1 MRWTREYDPENGPSA
16 PRAGRLKAPNHA
28 LSARA
33 VVADDERLLRDQL
46 IAALAEVWP
55 TLEIVAQA
63 RHGQEAVECVT
74 RFQPD
79 VVFLDIRM
87 PGISGVE
94 AAAQIVQLDLGEV
107 RPAPEIVFVTAFDQY
122 AVQAFERGAVD
133 YVLKPAQPERLRL
146 TVARLQQRLG
156 QEPRGMRP
164 HLQALLHELRAQTG
178 GPGGAPNM
186 LRWIQA
192 GVGSTIQMIPI
203 EEILFFISDEK
214 YTRVQTATTTGL
226 IRTPIRELV
235 DTLDPQAFWQI
246 HRSTVVR
253 VGSIASVYRDERA
266 RQLVRMRGW
275 PEPLEVSRSFGGLFK
290 AM

>member
-1 MRWTREYDPENGPSA
+1 MSGQMTE
-16 PRAGRLKAPNHA
+16 RLKTPNHGPT
-28 LSARA
+28 ARA
-33 VVADDERLLRDQL
+33 VVADDERLLREQL

-55 TLEIVAQA
+55 QLEIVAQA

-94 AAAQIVQLDLGEV
+94 AAAQIVQLDLGED
-107 RPAPEIVFVTAFDQY
+107 RQPPEMVFVTAFDQY

-156 QEPRGMRP
+156 QGPRTVHP
-164 HLQALLHELRAQTG
+164 HLQALLQELRAQTSADA
-178 GPGGAPNM
+178 GAAPKM

-203 EEILFFISDEK
+203 DDVLFFISDEK
-214 YTRVQTATTTGL
+214 YTRVQTATMAGL

-235 DTLDPQAFWQI
+235 DTLDPQSFWQI

-253 VGSIASVYRDERA
+253 VGSIEGVYRDARA

>member
-1 MRWTREYDPENGPSA
+1 MSGQMTE
-16 PRAGRLKAPNHA
+16 RLKTPNHGPT
-28 LSARA
+28 ARA
-33 VVADDERLLRDQL
+33 VVADDERLLREQL

-55 TLEIVAQA
+55 QLEIVAQA
-63 RHGQEAVECVT
+63 RHGQEAIECVT
-74 RFQPD
+74 RFRPD

-94 AAAQIVQLDLGEV
+94 AAAQIVQLDLGED
-107 RPAPEIVFVTAFDQY
+107 RQPPEIVFVTAFDQY

-146 TVARLQQRLG
+146 TAARLQQRLG
-156 QEPRGMRP
+156 QEPRAVHP
-164 HLQALLHELRAQTG
+164 HLQALLQELRAPTG
-178 GPGGAPNM
+178 GHGGAAPNM

-203 EEILFFISDEK
+203 EEVLFFISDEK
-214 YTRVQTATTTGL
+214 YTRVQTATMAGL
-226 IRTPIRELV
+226 IRTSIRELV

-253 VGSIASVYRDERA
+253 VGSIEGVYRDARA
-266 RQLVRMRGW
+266 RQLVRVRGW

>member
-1 MRWTREYDPENGPSA
+1 MSGQMTE
-16 PRAGRLKAPNHA
+16 RLKTPNHGPT
-28 LSARA
+28 ARA
-33 VVADDERLLRDQL
+33 VVADDERLLREQL

-55 TLEIVAQA
+55 QLEIVAQA
-63 RHGQEAVECVT
+63 RHGQEAIECVT
-74 RFQPD
+74 RFRPD

-94 AAAQIVQLDLGEV
+94 AAAQIVQLDLGED
-107 RPAPEIVFVTAFDQY
+107 RQPPEIVFVTAFDQY

-146 TVARLQQRLG
+146 TAARLQQRLG
-156 QEPRGMRP
+156 QEPRAVHP
-164 HLQALLHELRAQTG
+164 HLQALLQELRAQTG
-178 GPGGAPNM
+178 AHGGAAPNM

-203 EEILFFISDEK
+203 EEVLFFISDEK
-214 YTRVQTATTTGL
+214 YTRVQTATMAGL
-226 IRTPIRELV
+226 IRTSIRELV

-253 VGSIASVYRDERA
+253 VGSIEGVYRDARA
-266 RQLVRMRGW
+266 RQLVRVRGW